1 MPREPNLHGE
11 KENFLPLK
19 SRRHWRLLLVV
30 CLATVFLIVI
40 LGGLYIQS
48 EMKAS
53 RQMVRDDLATIAD
66 LKVGQIVNWY
76 RERSEDAEVFANT
89 PVLMDQARQ
98 SLSDPPS
105 SRAKQDFQTWMA
117 VVQKQYGYARVVL
130 YNAQGMP
137 VLTAPEQLGVAEMR
151 RDQSFQAALHSK
163 GVMKEDLHRDPRIP
177 EQNIRLGFWIPI
189 GVSPEPG
196 RPAEGALL
204 LEWNPYEFLYPL
216 IQSWPVPNATAETLL
231 VRTEGNDVVYL
242 NELRYRKN
250 TALNFRRPLTP
261 ELARYAAQAIQGQ
274 KVFIAGEDYRHVPVL
289 AAIRHIP
296 GTPWFILVK
305 VDQKEVFTRLRER
318 ALATTMLFGSLGL
331 TIMLGAWILWH
342 RRSFTLLERQLAVEQ
357 RFRTLFE
364 TANDAIL
371 LMERDAFSECNSRTL
386 EMFGCG
392 SKADLLSHTPMDFS
406 PARQPDGR
414 DSREKGWEYINR
426 ALGGRPQR
434 FYWQHHR
441 KDGTPFDAEVSLNR
455 LELQG
460 KTCLQAIVRD
470 ISERKQAEADL
481 RESEARFRALYE
493 KAPLGISRID
503 SHTGRF
509 LQVNAKSCE
518 IHGYPCSEM
527 LERNF
532 QSITHPDDLEEDLEN
547 LKRLREGRIRFYE
560 MDKRM
565 LRPDGSIIWVNLTVV
580 PEWAAGEPPT
590 CHIAMVADITERKR
604 AEAAL
609 LKEKTMSETVIN
621 NLPGMFF
628 MFDRHGRLLRW
639 NKEFAVAVG
648 KSEEELARHRLPDNI
663 HPDDM
668 EKVRAETTL
677 AFAGQRVDFETR
689 AETQY
694 GLLYCRFIGQSVSL
708 DGELYLLG
716 TCLDITERKRTEEAL
731 LKAKTEA
738 EVANQAKDQ
747 FIAVLSHELRTPLTP
762 ILLSA
767 AELETER
774 DVPEG
779 IRAALG
785 VIRRNV
791 ELEMKLIDDLLDVT
805 RISRGIIHLHQEVVD
820 AHACL
825 HNALEIC
832 QSEIATKHLNISL
845 RLEAD
850 QPYVWADP
858 ARLQQI
864 FWNLLRNAVKFTPEG
879 GEISIRSANNDDRL
893 HMEFS
898 DTGIGIEP
906 SVLSRIFNAFEQ
918 AERGKVRRFG
928 GLGLGL
934 SISKALV
941 ELHHG
946 TLTAFSEGTDKGAT
960 FTLELATAP
969 EAKAPPVATRAT
981 PLQRNGSKKILL
993 VEDNADTLRILT
1005 RMLQK
1010 WGYTVRTADCVRS
1023 ALEEAAKEPFDLLVS
1038 DIGLP
1043 DGSGLEIMQQAQ
1055 KLYGVSGIAISGFGT
1070 EDDIRQSY
1078 AAGFREHLVKPV
1090 NIQDLNAAVQRITS
1104 ELA

>member
-1 MPREPNLHGE
+1 MEAGGWFVVIGMGLTTLLIAAGGVIQAPVTATYLLFIISAGLFNT
-11 KENFLPLK
+11 
-19 SRRHWRLLLVV
+19 RRLVLT
-30 CLATVFLIVI
+30 CATCSVLIV
-40 LGGLYIQS
+40 LLAGADARGL
-48 EMKAS
+48 
-53 RQMVRDDLATIAD
+53 L
-66 LKVGQIVNWY
+66 
-76 RERSEDAEVFANT
+76 
-89 PVLMDQARQ
+89 
-98 SLSDPPS
+98 PPS
-105 SRAKQDFQTWMA
+105 
-117 VVQKQYGYARVVL
+117 L
-130 YNAQGMP
+130 
-137 VLTAPEQLGVAEMR
+137 
-151 RDQSFQAALHSK
+151 
-163 GVMKEDLHRDPRIP
+163 
-177 EQNIRLGFWIPI
+177 
-189 GVSPEPG
+189 
-196 RPAEGALL
+196 
-204 LEWNPYEFLYPL
+204 LYPAL
-216 IQSWPVPNATAETLL
+216 SRVITAVLL
-231 VRTEGNDVVYL
+231 CVWTGVLFSFYL
-242 NELRYRKN
+242 K
-250 TALNFRRPLTP
+250 
-261 ELARYAAQAIQGQ
+261 
-274 KVFIAGEDYRHVPVL
+274 
-289 AAIRHIP
+289 
-296 GTPWFILVK
+296 
-305 VDQKEVFTRLRER
+305 RLRESLVLLETENSLLKQAEQSLKLLR
-318 ALATTMLFGSLGL
+318 ALMDSTNDSVEILDAQTGRMLDVNEKALQVHGFTREEYLALTT
-331 TIMLGAWILWH
+331 
-342 RRSFTLLERQLAVEQ
+342 
-357 RFRTLFE
+357 
-364 TANDAIL
+364 
-371 LMERDAFSECNSRTL
+371 
-386 EMFGCG
+386 
-392 SKADLLSHTPMDFS
+392 ADMDPQFNLQ
-406 PARQPDGR
+406 ALVQEL
-414 DSREKGWEYINR
+414 REKKSMVFE
-426 ALGGRPQR
+426 AV
-434 FYWQHHR
+434 HHR
-441 KDGTPFDAEVSLNR
+441 KDGSSFPVEISVSYMN
-455 LELQG
+455 
-460 KTCLQAIVRD
+460 
-470 ISERKQAEADL
+470 
-481 RESEARFRALYE
+481 
-493 KAPLGISRID
+493 
-503 SHTGRF
+503 
-509 LQVNAKSCE
+509 
-518 IHGYPCSEM
+518 
-527 LERNF
+527 LER
-532 QSITHPDDLEEDLEN
+532 E
-547 LKRLREGRIRFYE
+547 Y
-560 MDKRM
+560 M
-565 LRPDGSIIWVNLTVV
+565 LGFVR
-580 PEWAAGEPPT
+580 
-590 CHIAMVADITERKR
+590 DITERKR

-689 AETQY
+689 AETRY